1 MKRTV
6 CIVIS
11 FALCL
16 LCGAQDKQVSEIL
29 EKMQSSMV
37 TLNYHV
43 VTGGKIPVQY
53 DGTAVLQQ
61 DKFLINGN
69 GVTVYCDGKAVYAVD
84 PKAKEVYIESTTGIA
99 DFVEKEAG
107 NLKEFSVS
115 DVKYS
120 GMSGDIEQFTFD
132 TSSLDRSWIVTDL
145 R

>member
-1 MKRTV
+1 MKRTA
-6 CIVIS
+6 CIIIS
-11 FALCL
+11 LFLCL
-16 LCGAQDKQVSEIL
+16 LCGAQDRQVNEIL
-29 EKMQSSMV
+29 EKMQSSTV

-43 VTGGKIPVQY
+43 VTGGKVPVQY

-69 GVTVYCDGKAVYAVD
+69 GVTVYCDGKTVYAVD

-120 GMSGDIEQFTFD
+120 EMSGDTGRFTFD
-132 TSSLDRSWIVTDL
+132 TSSLDKSWIVTDL

>member
-1 MKRTV
+1 MKRTACV
-6 CIVIS
+6 IIS
-11 FALCL
+11 FVLCI

-43 VTGGKIPVQY
+43 VTGGKVPVQY

-84 PKAKEVYIESTTGIA
+84 PKAKEVYIESTTGVA
-99 DFVEKEAG
+99 DFIEKEVG
-107 NLKEFSVS
+107 NLKEFSIS

-120 GMSGDIEQFTFD
+120 EISGDIGQFTFD
-132 TSSLDRSWIVTDL
+132 TSSLDKSWIVTDL